1 MSCQTGI
8 KTAVENYVKD
18 KPYLQFNGKDFIKVV
33 NSPKDKVNPTNYY
46 GVSKGVADTLNK
58 AINSDLNIG
67 KVFFPK
73 SYSDA
78 VGILIAPSVKQLNLL
93 NAEEA
98 KEIEE
103 ALAALDEEIS
113 PESRLDLENDTT
125 FGVNAEGDSEV
136 FLQTQEVP
144 ASKAS
149 PKTIALVKDLLNR
162 IGVNLKSVN
171 QIVVD
176 GVKMDANGVADMTQK
191 LVQIVDGKEDV
202 ALTEEVMHFAVEIIA
217 QKDPQLFN
225 TLLKEINDYRLYKEV
240 LATYSKNKQYQT
252 ADGKPDILK
261 LKKEAIGKVLAE
273 TVINKNE
280 GSIEKPE
287 NLAKV
292 EKWWT
297 RIINAIKGL
306 FVKSGFDQAA
316 MKVLSGE
323 EIGTVDDIR
332 NAEGLFLQQ
341 APSTQD
347 AVIEKLK
354 TLSNQITKDDT
365 GYLINGKRITKR
377 VTEIIKNWYTNRFAD
392 KDLTKTEFQQA
403 VDDLKAEKGTAG
415 HSDIENMLKDHFLAE
430 DGTLLPEDQ
439 RPDDSGYVS
448 QLDPK
453 NRDMYNILKR
463 NMAERLESFGEGT
476 KFLSEIKVYDAKRDL
491 AGTIDFVAVTK
502 EGKVSL
508 LDWKFMDLNTE
519 KYEDVPWYKV
529 SAWRQQ
535 MKQYK
540 LILQNAYSVK
550 PEDFGQTRMI
560 PIKAIYSK
568 GDAKLNIKPVL
579 TGIQIGNVDVKK
591 EELAY
596 LLPVGLEEEKTGN
609 KKIDALIEKL
619 NKIYETISSKKATPE
634 EKRNKADQ
642 LNALYDAIRQL
653 QVRQNIKPLVRQAK
667 LLNAEVERIID
678 DYNNN
683 WKDKDPKSF
692 TAEQKDEFSDRIL
705 SYETSL
711 MVYTSLS
718 TDLKSLFKGE
728 LSEED
733 EKLWKDIR
741 ETTENA
747 NELESDL
754 EDVRKDFAENVVAK
768 SLNVMDFLK
777 PEKVIKGFSK
787 WFSSTST
794 LQLKATEI
802 LYKMANNAFGLA
814 SMDTLDQAKR
824 LQSYKDAYDK
834 WAKSKGLTVK
844 NYFDILKKKDKN
856 ELIDEFNPEFYKTL
870 KSKIADKDRQWVR
883 DNIDVVEY
891 NKFLAGEKEK
901 EYKRIDDKTRFGTE
915 EDINNEIK
923 REKFNV
929 DKLYD
934 TSTADAPGW
943 LLYDFVKKYPIR
955 DKWESKEWKEL
966 NNPANRPALDFYNYI
981 KERNEYF
988 EQIGYINKSNARVF
1002 LPFVRKSL
1010 MEKIVMGGN
1019 VTVGESLLR
1028 AVTVSEGD
1036 VGYGQIDPITKEPVY
1051 TIPKYF
1057 TRETGEEVSS
1067 DLFRNMTLLNEMA
1080 IRYDYL
1086 NNVENQMKL
1095 IIRTEAN
1102 KEAIKTSYFGKTK
1115 YRGDG
1120 SIETTSDNSDNTQLV
1135 RDMMEAII
1143 YGHKYV
1149 ESENFDQ
1156 LLGGLGNF
1164 GKRAN
1169 EKLGMKIFPEQFD
1182 NAQISLNKTI
1192 TQLNNIFQ
1200 IKTLGLNPISAL
1212 SNFLG
1217 GSFQSYINAG
1227 TYFTKADFL
1236 RNEFL
1241 IAGKMRGADAKK
1253 YIGALQY
1260 FLPLTE
1266 NYNTQMAKKL
1276 SLNKL
1281 SQEGVQ
1287 EFLMSLMRNSDQ
1299 YVQSVNFFSYLENSI
1314 VQDGE
1319 VVNAREFLRA
1329 TPEYANMY
1337 TVGAE
1342 ERKAL
1347 EKKFEEDVKQLI
1359 EDKGVMKL
1367 AKVEGNELVIE
1378 GLERKSESVLA
1389 LRRKV
1394 QALTKDALGNMSEDD
1409 IRKINLNIYG
1419 KSFMIF
1425 KNWIPRLVDVRAGN
1439 LKYNSATEAYEWGRT
1454 RMMVRAISED
1464 LFGSIANLNNSL
1476 EANEK
1481 GVDFMKQMYEKKK
1494 AEYEKET
1501 GKTLK
1506 MTEAEFMDLF
1516 RKNIKNQM
1524 TDVLFFLSL
1533 TMLIIGAKAVGPDDD
1548 EDRAT
1553 KNRYKFMLRVMDKV
1567 RDEIAYFYDPT
1578 SLINLTTTGIFPS
1591 ISYINNFKKLFS
1603 NFLTE
1608 MYAIGVDDEKLEK
1621 KNQVIKY
1628 GLKGFPITS
1637 QFDSILLMFFPDV
1650 AKDLGMKAQSEAK
1663 PLGQ

>member
-8 KTAVENYVKD
+8 KTAVENYVTG
-18 KPYLQFNGKDFIKVV
+18 KPYLKFNGKNFIEVLT
-33 NSPKDKVNPTNYY
+33 SPKEKVNPTNYY
-46 GVSKGVADTLNK
+46 RVAEGVANTLNK
-58 AINSDLNIG
+58 AINSDLNLG
-67 KVFFPK
+67 KVFYVK
-73 SYSDA
+73 TYSNG
-78 VGILIAPSVKQLNLL
+78 VGVEIAPTVNQLNLL
-93 NAEEA
+93 NAQEA
-98 KEIEE
+98 KEVEE
-103 ALAALDEEIS
+103 ALAALDEEIA
-113 PESRLDLENDTT
+113 PESRLNLENDTT
-125 FGVNAEGDSEV
+125 FGVNTEGDSEIL
-136 FLQTQEVP
+136 LQTEEIP

-149 PKTIALVKDLLNR
+149 AQTVALAKDLLNR
-162 IGVNLKSVN
+162 MGINLQSVK
-171 QIVVD
+171 QIIVD
-176 GVKMDANGVADMTQK
+176 GVKMDANGVANMTQK
-191 LVQIVDGKEDV
+191 LVQVVEGKEDV
-202 ALTEEVMHFAVEIIA
+202 ALTEEVMHFAVEIIK

-225 TLLKEINDYRLYKEV
+225 TLLKEINNYRIYGEV
-240 LATYSKNKQYQT
+240 LATYSKNKAYQT

-261 LKKEAIGKVLAE
+261 LKMEAIGKVLSE

-280 GSIEKPE
+280 GSLEKPE

-292 EKWWT
+292 ESWWS

-332 NAEGLFLQQ
+332 DAEGVFLQQ
-341 APSTQD
+341 AGSTQD
-347 AVIEKLK
+347 AVISKLK
-354 TLSNQITKDDT
+354 ETSNQITKDDT
-365 GYLINGKRITKR
+365 GYLINGKRIRQR
-377 VTEIIKNWYTNRFAD
+377 VTELIKSWYQNRFAD

-415 HSDIENMLKDHFLAE
+415 HADIENMLRDHFLAE

-448 QLDPK
+448 QLNPN
-453 NRDMYNILKR
+453 NREMYDILKR
-463 NMAERLESFGEGT
+463 NLAERLASFPTGT
-476 KFLSEIKVYDAKRDL
+476 KFLTEMMVYDAKRDL
-491 AGTIDFVAVTK
+491 AGTIDFIAVTPT
-502 EGKVSL
+502 GKVSL

-529 SAWRQQ
+529 NAWRQQ

-540 LILQNAYSVK
+540 LILQNAYGVK
-550 PEDFGQTRMI
+550 SEDFEQTRMV

-568 GDAKLNIKPVL
+568 GDAKLNIKPTL
-579 TGIQIGNVDVKK
+579 TGIQIGNVNVKE

-667 LLNAEVERIID
+667 LLNAEVQRIID
-678 DYNNN
+678 DYETN
-683 WKDKDPKSF
+683 WKDKDPKTF
-692 TAEQKDEFSDRIL
+692 TQDQKDEFSDRIL

-718 TDLKSLFKGE
+718 TDLKSLFKGT

-741 ETTENA
+741 DTTENA

-768 SLNVMDFLK
+768 SLNVLDFLK

-794 LQLKATEI
+794 IQLKATEL

-824 LQSYKDAYDK
+824 LQQYKAAYDK
-834 WAKSKGLTVK
+834 WAKGKGLTNK
-844 NYFDILKKKDKN
+844 NYFNIIKKSGKN

-870 KSKIADKDRQWVR
+870 KSKIADKDRQWIRENV
-883 DNIDVVEY
+883 DVAAY
-891 NKFLAGEKEK
+891 NEFLKEQKEK

-915 EDINNEIK
+915 EEINNEIK
-923 REKFNV
+923 REKFSV

-934 TSTADAPGW
+934 TSTTEAPGW
-943 LLYDFVKKYPIR
+943 LLYDFVKKFPIR

-966 NNPANRPALDFYNYI
+966 NNPANKPALDFYNYI

-988 EQIGYINKSNARVF
+988 EQIGYINKADARVF
-1002 LPFVRKSL
+1002 LPFIRKSL

-1036 VGYGQIDPITKEPVY
+1036 VGYGQIDPITKDPVY

-1057 TRETGEEVSS
+1057 TRETGEEVSD

-1086 NNVENQMKL
+1086 NGIENQMKL
-1095 IIRTEAN
+1095 IIRTEGN

-1115 YRGDG
+1115 YKADGD
-1120 SIETTSDNSDNTQLV
+1120 IETTSDNSENTKLV

-1169 EKLGMKIFPEQFD
+1169 EKLGMKVFPEQFD

-1192 TQLNNIFQ
+1192 TQLNTIFQ

-1227 TYFTKADFL
+1227 TYFTKADFM

-1253 YIGALQY
+1253 YIGALEY

-1266 NYNTQMAKKL
+1266 NYNQQMAKNL
-1276 SLNKL
+1276 SLSKL

-1287 EFLMSLMRNSDQ
+1287 DFLMSLMRNSDQ

-1314 VQDGE
+1314 VEDGK

-1329 TPEYANMY
+1329 TPEYANIY
-1337 TVGAE
+1337 NVSAE
-1342 ERKAL
+1342 ERKVL
-1347 EKKFEEDVKQLI
+1347 EKKFEDDVKQLI

-1367 AKVEGNELVIE
+1367 AKVEGDQLVIE
-1378 GLERKSESVLA
+1378 GLERKSDSVIE

-1454 RMMVRAISED
+1454 RMMFRVISED
-1464 LFGSIANLNNSL
+1464 LLGSIGNLTNSL

-1481 GVDFMKQMYEKKK
+1481 GVEFMREMYEKKK
-1494 AEYEKET
+1494 ADYEKET

-1524 TDVLFFLSL
+1524 TDVLFYLSL
-1533 TMLIIGAKAVGPDDD
+1533 TMLIVGAKAAAPDDD

-1553 KNRYKFMLRVMDKV
+1553 KNRYKFMLRIMDKV

-1578 SLINLTTTGIFPS
+1578 SLLSLTTTGIFPS
-1591 ISYINNFKKLFS
+1591 ISYINNFKKLFG
-1603 NFLTE
+1603 NFLKE
-1608 MYAIGVDDEKLEK
+1608 MYAIGVGDEELQK

>member
-8 KTAVENYVKD
+8 KTAVENYVTG
-18 KPYLQFNGKDFIKVV
+18 KPYLKFNGKNFIEVLT
-33 NSPKDKVNPTNYY
+33 SPKEKVNPTNYY
-46 GVSKGVADTLNK
+46 GVAESVANTLNK
-58 AINSDLNIG
+58 AINSDLNLG
-67 KVFFPK
+67 KVFYPK
-73 SYSDA
+73 TYSNG
-78 VGILIAPSVKQLNLL
+78 VGVEIAPTERQLNLL
-93 NAEEA
+93 NAQEEN
-98 KEIEE
+98 EIKE
-103 ALAALDEEIS
+103 ALAALDEEIA
-113 PESRLDLENDTT
+113 PETRLDLENDTA
-125 FGVNAEGDSEV
+125 FGVNAEGDSQIL
-136 FLQTQEVP
+136 LQTGEIP

-149 PKTIALVKDLLNR
+149 AQTVSLAKDLLNR
-162 IGVNLKSVN
+162 MGVNLQFVK

-176 GVKMDANGVADMTQK
+176 GIKMDANGVADMTQK
-191 LVQIVDGKEDV
+191 LVQVVEDKEDV

-225 TLLKEINDYRLYKEV
+225 TLLKEINNYRIYNEV
-240 LATYSKNKQYQT
+240 LATYSKNKAYQT

-292 EKWWT
+292 ENWWS
-297 RIINAIKGL
+297 RMISAIKGL
-306 FVKSGFDQAA
+306 FIKSGFDQAA

-332 NAEGLFLQQ
+332 DAEGLFFQQ
-341 APSTQD
+341 TNETQD
-347 AVIEKLK
+347 SVINKLK
-354 TLSNQITKDDT
+354 ETSNQITKDDT
-365 GYLINGKRITKR
+365 GYLINGKRIKQR
-377 VTEIIKNWYTNRFAD
+377 VTELIKSWYQNRFAD

-415 HSDIENMLKDHFLAE
+415 HADIENMLKDHFLAE

-453 NRDMYNILKR
+453 NKDMYNILKR
-463 NMAERLESFGEGT
+463 NLADRLASFPAGT
-476 KFLSEIKVYDAKRDL
+476 KFLSEMMVYDAKRDL
-491 AGTIDFVAVTK
+491 AGTIDFIAVTP

-508 LDWKFMDLNTE
+508 LDWKFMDLNVE

-529 SAWRQQ
+529 NAWRQQ

-540 LILQNAYSVK
+540 LILQNAYGVK
-550 PEDFGQTRMI
+550 PENFDQTRMI

-568 GDAKLNIKPVL
+568 GDAKLNIKPTL
-579 TGIQIGNVDVKK
+579 TGINIGNVDVKK

-667 LLNAEVERIID
+667 LLNAEVQRIID
-678 DYNNN
+678 DYRNN
-683 WKDKDPKSF
+683 WEGKDPKSF
-692 TAEQKDEFSDRIL
+692 TEEQKNDFSDRIL

-718 TDLKSLFKGE
+718 TDLKTLFKGT

-754 EDVRKDFAENVVAK
+754 EDVRNEFAENVIAK
-768 SLNVMDFLK
+768 SLNVLDFLK

-814 SMDTLDQAKR
+814 AMDTQTEGKK
-824 LQSYKDAYDK
+824 LQNLKANFDK
-834 WAKSKGLTVK
+834 WAKGKGLTNK

-856 ELIDEFNPEFYKTL
+856 ELIDEFNPEFYQTL

-883 DNIDVVEY
+883 ENIDVAAY
-891 NKFLAGEKEK
+891 NDFLKEQRQK
-901 EYKRIDDKTRFGTE
+901 EYKRIDDKPRFGTE
-915 EDINNEIK
+915 EEINNEIK
-923 REKFNV
+923 REKFNS

-934 TSTADAPGW
+934 TSTTDAPGW
-943 LLYDFVKKYPIR
+943 LLYDFVRRFPIR

-966 NNPANRPALDFYNYI
+966 NNPANKPALDFYNYI

-988 EQIGYINKSNARVF
+988 EQIGYINKARTF

-1051 TIPKYF
+1051 SIPKYF
-1057 TRETGEEVSS
+1057 TRETGEEVSE
-1067 DLFRNMTLLNEMA
+1067 DLFRNMTLLNEMG
-1080 IRYDYL
+1080 IRYSYL
-1086 NNVENQMKL
+1086 INIEKQMNN
-1095 IIRTEAN
+1095 IIRVEGN

-1115 YRGDG
+1115 YKTDG
-1120 SIETTSDNSDNTQLV
+1120 TIETTSDNSDNTQLV

-1169 EKLGMKIFPEQFD
+1169 EKLGMKVFPEQFD

-1192 TQLNNIFQ
+1192 TQLNTIFQ

-1227 TYFTKADFL
+1227 TYFTKADFM

-1253 YIGALQY
+1253 YIGALEY

-1266 NYNTQMAKKL
+1266 NYNQQIAKNL
-1276 SLNKL
+1276 SLSKL

-1287 EFLMSLMRNSDQ
+1287 DFLMSLMRNSDQ

-1319 VVNAREFLRA
+1319 IVNAREFLRA
-1329 TPEYANMY
+1329 TPEYANIY
-1337 TVGAE
+1337 NVSAE

-1347 EKKFEEDVKQLI
+1347 EKKFEEDVKKLI

-1367 AKVEGNELVIE
+1367 AEVKGDELVIP
-1378 GLERKSESVLA
+1378 GLERKSESVIA

-1394 QALTKDALGNMSEDD
+1394 QSLTKDALGNMSEDD

-1439 LKYNSATEAYEWGRT
+1439 LKYNSANESYEWGRT
-1454 RMMVRAISED
+1454 RMMIRVISED
-1464 LFGSIANLNNSL
+1464 LLGSIGNLTNSL

-1481 GVDFMKQMYEKKK
+1481 GVEFMREMYEKKK
-1494 AEYEKET
+1494 ADYEKET
-1501 GKTLK
+1501 GKTLN

-1524 TDVLFFLSL
+1524 TDVLFYLAL
-1533 TMLIIGAKAVGPDDD
+1533 TMLIIGAKAAGPGDDD
-1548 EDRAT
+1548 DRAT
-1553 KNRYKFMLRVMDKV
+1553 KNRYKFMLRIMDKV

-1608 MYAIGVDDEKLEK
+1608 MYAIGVNDEDLQK

-1637 QFDSILLMFFPDV
+1637 QFDSILLMFFPDI

>member
-1 MSCQTGI
+1 MGCLLHKESALNSREALI
-8 KTAVENYVKD
+8 KENLIKD
-18 KPYLQFNGKDFIKVV
+18 NSSYRIGNVIRFKDWLEK
-33 NSPKDKVNPTNYY
+33 T
-46 GVSKGVADTLNK
+46 NK
-58 AINSDLNIG
+58 AILDNYGLSLNLYDIQTIGVGSD
-67 KVFFPK
+67 
-73 SYSDA
+73 SYNKA
-78 VGILIAPSVKQLNLL
+78 VGNRHAFDLID
-93 NAEEA
+93 A
-98 KEIEE
+98 KRKELGIY
-103 ALAALDEEIS
+103 DDKIS
-113 PESRLDLENDTT
+113 IGEYNNGTEN
-125 FGVNAEGDSEV
+125 EV
-136 FLQTQEVP
+136 LFQTQET
-144 ASKAS
+144 ASSKAN
-149 PKTIALVKDLLNR
+149 TQTQNLAKDLLDR
-162 IGVNLKSVN
+162 MGVDLQTVKSINVN
-171 QIVVD
+171 
-176 GVKMDANGVADMTQK
+176 GVKIDANGIADMTQQ
-191 LVQIVDGKEDV
+191 LVQVVEGKEDV
-202 ALTEEVMHFAVEIIA
+202 ALTEETMHFVTEIIA

-225 TLLKEINDYRLYKEV
+225 MLLKEINSYKIYNQVVADYG
-240 LATYSKNKQYQT
+240 KNKEYQT

-273 TVINKNE
+273 TVIKKNE
-280 GSIEKPE
+280 GSTEKPE
-287 NLAKV
+287 LLAKV
-292 EKWWT
+292 ETWWSK
-297 RIINAIKGL
+297 IINAVKGL
-306 FVKSGFDQAA
+306 FLKSGFDQAA

-332 NAEGLFLQQ
+332 NAEGKFFQQ
-341 APSTQD
+341 TASTQD
-347 AVIEKLK
+347 NVIKKLK
-354 TLSNQITKDDT
+354 DVSNQITKDDT
-365 GYLINGKRITKR
+365 GYLINGVRIKQR
-377 VTEIIKNWYTNRFAD
+377 VTEIIKNWYSNRFAD
-392 KDLTKTEFQQA
+392 KDLTKSEFQQA

-415 HSDIENMLKDHFLAE
+415 HADFEHMLKEYFLNDEGELLAE
-430 DGTLLPEDQ
+430 AD
-439 RPDDSGYVS
+439 RPDDSGYKS
-448 QLDPK
+448 QLDPN
-453 NRDMYNILKR
+453 NREMYDILKR
-463 NMAERLESFGEGT
+463 NMEQRLGTFKKGT
-476 KFLSEIKVYDAKRDL
+476 KFLSEMIVYDAKRNL
-491 AGTIDFVAVTK
+491 AGTVDFIAVTP

-540 LILQNAYSVK
+540 LILQNAYDVK
-550 PEDFGQTRMI
+550 SEDFEQTRMI
-560 PIKAIYSK
+560 PIKAKYSEAN
-568 GDAKLNIKPVL
+568 AKLNIKPQL
-579 TGIQIGNVDVKK
+579 TGIQIGNVNVKE

-596 LLPVGLEEEKTGN
+596 LLPVGLEEEKTGV

-619 NKIYETISSKKATPE
+619 NKIYEIISSKKANPE

-653 QVRQNIKPLVRQAK
+653 QVRQNIKPLVKQAK
-667 LLNAEVERIID
+667 LLNIEVQRIID
-678 DYNNN
+678 DYKNN
-683 WKDKDPKSF
+683 WEGKDVNSF
-692 TAEQKDEFSDRIL
+692 TAEQKDDFSDRIL
-705 SYETSL
+705 AYETSL

-718 TDLKSLFKGE
+718 TDLKSLFRGE

-733 EKLWKDIR
+733 DKLWKDIR

-754 EDVRKDFAENVVAK
+754 EDVRKDFAENIIAK
-768 SLNVMDFLK
+768 SLNVLDFLK
-777 PEKVIKGFSK
+777 PEKVVKGFSK

-794 LQLKATEI
+794 IQLKATEL

-814 SMDTLDQAKR
+814 SMDTQTQGKKLEDLK
-824 LQSYKDAYDK
+824 SKFDK
-834 WAKSKGLTVK
+834 WAKGKGLTNK

-883 DNIDVVEY
+883 DNIDVSAY
-891 NKFLAGEKEK
+891 NEFLKEQKEK

-915 EDINNEIK
+915 DEINNEIK
-923 REKFNV
+923 REKFNI

-934 TSTADAPGW
+934 TSTSDSPGW
-943 LLYDFVKKYPIR
+943 LLYDFVKKFPIR
-955 DKWESKEWKEL
+955 DNWESKEWKEL
-966 NNPANRPALDFYNYI
+966 NNPSNKPALDFYNYI

-988 EQIGYINKSNARVF
+988 EQIGYINKADARVF

-1019 VTVGESLLR
+1019 VTLGESLLR

-1057 TRETGEEVSS
+1057 TRETKEETSD
-1067 DLFRNMTLLNEMA
+1067 DLFKNMTLLNEMA

-1115 YRGDG
+1115 YKADG
-1120 SIETTSDNSDNTQLV
+1120 TIETTSDNSDNTKLV

-1143 YGHKYV
+1143 YGHKYI

-1169 EKLGMKIFPEQFD
+1169 EKLGMKVFPEQFD

-1192 TQLNNIFQ
+1192 TQLNTIFQ

-1217 GSFQSYINAG
+1217 GTFQSYINAG
-1227 TYFTKADFL
+1227 TYFTKADFM

-1241 IAGKMRGADAKK
+1241 IAGKMRGSDAKK
-1253 YIGALQY
+1253 YIGALEY

-1266 NYNTQMAKKL
+1266 NYNIQIAKKL
-1276 SLNKL
+1276 SLSKL

-1287 EFLMSLMRNSDQ
+1287 DFLMSLMRNSDQ

-1314 VQDGE
+1314 VQNGE

-1329 TPEYANMY
+1329 TPEYANIY
-1337 TVGAE
+1337 NVSAE

-1347 EKKFEEDVKQLI
+1347 EKKFEEDVKKLI

-1367 AKVEGNELVIE
+1367 AEVKGDELVID

-1394 QALTKDALGNMSEDD
+1394 QSLTKDALGNMSEDD

-1454 RMMVRAISED
+1454 RMMMRVISED
-1464 LFGSIANLNNSL
+1464 LLGSIGNLNDSL
-1476 EANEK
+1476 QANEK
-1481 GVDFMKQMYEKKK
+1481 GVGFMREMYEKKK
-1494 AEYEKET
+1494 ADYEKET
-1501 GKTLK
+1501 GKTLN
-1506 MTEAEFMDLF
+1506 MTESEFMDLF

-1524 TDVLFFLSL
+1524 TDILFYLSL
-1533 TMLIIGAKAVGPDDD
+1533 TMLIIGVKAAGPGDD
-1548 EDRAT
+1548 EDRGT
-1553 KNRYKFMLRVMDKV
+1553 KNRYKFMLRIMDKV

-1603 NFLTE
+1603 NFLKE
-1608 MYAIGVDDEKLEK
+1608 MYAIGVGDEELEK